1 MPRITG
7 NKGEWSELY
16 VLLELLAT
24 GKLYAADENIRRIDT
39 IYFPLLKIL
48 RDEGDNRNIVYE
60 FGHESSIELYING
73 VQIKRLS
80 MAELKQHAETLFNEI
95 KRGTDRAFSIEAA
108 DGIMEQIECK
118 KIKAPS
124 SDKTDIKMQVLDINT
139 GYSPVCGFSIKS
151 ELGSAPTLLN
161 AGRTTNFQY
170 EISGITDADMLR
182 INAIDDPR
190 SKIMDRM
197 NAICEIG
204 TLRFTKA
211 QNTTFSSNLMLIDS
225 LMDDIVSKALEI
237 YYKHNISSCKAVI
250 EKLEEDNPL
259 GFPGTG
265 FYEYKFK
272 KFLCSVALGMT
283 PSRVWDGRDEANGG
297 YIIVTTDGDV
307 LAYHIYNRDYFEQY
321 LLNNTKFERAS
332 TTRHDFASIYK
343 EGDRFFINLH
353 LQIRF
358 TR

>member
-343 EGDRFFINLH
+343 EGDRFFINLN